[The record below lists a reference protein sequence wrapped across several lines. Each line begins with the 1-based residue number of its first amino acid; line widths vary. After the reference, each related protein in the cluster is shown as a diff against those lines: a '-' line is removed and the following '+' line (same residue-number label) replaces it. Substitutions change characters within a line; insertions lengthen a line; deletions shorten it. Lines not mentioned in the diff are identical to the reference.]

1 MFRGDRLSEIKLF
14 WKILKNNRFTYFL
27 SMISTIFIQIFSGLT
42 PIVIMVTVDSII
54 GDKEYKY
61 SVLKDFVEFLGGRE
75 YLRHNIYLLAVVIVV
90 LTFISCIFIFLRN
103 YYSNL
108 ATENL
113 IFELRKKI
121 YNKFLVMDLCALNEY
136 STGDLIQR
144 SSSDIETLR
153 KLFATQLVNAFG
165 SAATII
171 LVMFVMAFLNLKL
184 ALISIS
190 ICVVIAVLS
199 YIFYEKVSLIFQK
212 TDEAES
218 ELVVFIKEV
227 LFNIRVVK
235 AFDREDYVAKKFV
248 EKNEKFNFMQ
258 NSHMRTFARFRAIN
272 DFLTFLQV
280 AVILIVGGYETII
293 GKMNFGDLVAFVIYI
308 NMIVWPIRQI
318 GQLLNDMAKAKVSI
332 FRIFEIFDLKEEDYT
347 SGEVGINL
355 SDKIEFKNVSLDL
368 GDGFLLKDI
377 NFVINKGESLGIIG
391 ATGSGKSLLVYLLLG
406 FFKATSGQ
414 ILIND
419 VDINDLNKKY
429 IREKISAVLQDSEL
443 FNLSILDNIKITNE
457 SIKDSTVFE
466 SANISS
472 IHDEI
477 LNFTF
482 GYNTVVVDNGV
493 NLSGGQK
500 QRISISRGLVK
511 DFDVLILDDS
521 LSAVDMNTDLKINN
535 SLKTMKRD
543 FISIIISHRVSTISG
558 CDNILVMDNGKI
570 IEKGN
575 HDELLRLNGVYSKLN
590 EIQSKEYV
598 IDNE

>member
-1 MFRGDRLSEIKLF
+1 MSEIKLF

>member
-235 AFDREDYVAKKFV
+235 AFDRENYVAKKFV

>member
-1 MFRGDRLSEIKLF
+1 MSEIKLF

-42 PIVIMVTVDSII
+42 PMVIMVTVDSII

-75 YLRHNIYLLAVVIVV
+75 YLRHNIYLLAVIIVV

-121 YNKFLVMDLCALNEY
+121 YNKFLVMDLSALNEY

-153 KLFATQLVNAFG
+153 KLFSTQLVNAFG
-165 SAATII
+165 SVATVI
-171 LVMFVMAFLNLKL
+171 FVIFIMSFLNLKL

-190 ICVVIAVLS
+190 ICFVIAVLS
-199 YIFYEKVSLIFQK
+199 YIFYKKVSLIFQK

-218 ELVVFIKEV
+218 DLVVFIKEV

-235 AFDREDYVAKKFV
+235 AFDREEYIVKKFV

-258 NSHMRTFARFRAIN
+258 NFLMRTFARFRAIN

-280 AVILIVGGYETII
+280 SVILIVGGYETII

-308 NMIVWPIRQI
+308 NMIIWPIRQI

-332 FRIFEIFDLKEEDYT
+332 FRIFEIFDLKEEDYI
-347 SGEVGINL
+347 SGEVGIKL

-419 VDINDLNKKY
+419 VDINDFNKKY

-457 SIKDSTVFE
+457 SIQDLTVFK
-466 SANISS
+466 STNIAS

-482 GYNTVVVDNGV
+482 GYNTMVVDNGV

-535 SLKTMKRD
+535 SLKTMERD
-543 FISIIISHRVSTISG
+543 FISIIISHRVSTISS
-558 CDNILVMDNGKI
+558 CDNILVMDDGKI

-575 HDELLRLNGVYSKLN
+575 HDELLKLNGVYCKLN

-598 IDNE
+598 IGNE

>member
-90 LTFISCIFIFLRN
+90 LTFISCIFIVLRN

-457 SIKDSTVFE
+457 SIKDSAVFE

>member
-414 ILIND
+414 ILIDD